1 MLSASAPHR
10 PAAGTRPFYQQRR
23 LWLTLAC
30 VAPLLL
36 LVGLYLLV
44 DRVLLVP
51 ALPDDNTPGDQ
62 LAAFVM
68 HPKGLPRLKQ
78 PQREAFLNRQVPR
91 LLREDALRERFLAA
105 VRAADPEAQEAF
117 RNNLFDTFKPILLRD
132 ARAFAELAAADRTA
146 FLDARIIAYNRLGAQ
161 TNVHISRHDLGSAAP
176 SGDKLLEW
184 VLSKTTEE
192 ERRLCLNYGTG
203 MTARVKEILEDPALK
218 ADFEQ
223 RIAAP

>member
-1 MLSASAPHR
+1 MAVGCAAP
-10 PAAGTRPFYQQRR
+10 
-23 LWLTLAC
+23 
-30 VAPLLL
+30 VLLL
-36 LVGLYLLV
+36 AGLYVLV
-44 DRVLLVP
+44 DRMLFVP
-51 ALPDDNTPGDQ
+51 AVPDDTTPGDR

-68 HPKGLPRLKQ
+68 DPRGLPRLSQ
-78 PQREAFLNRQVPR
+78 AEREAFLMRQVPR
-91 LLREDALRERFLAA
+91 LLREEGVRESFLAA
-105 VRAADPEAQEAF
+105 IRQAASESQEAF

-132 ARAFAELAAADRTA
+132 ARAYAALDAAGRIA
-146 FLDARIIAYNRLGAQ
+146 FLDERIIAYNRLGAQ

-203 MTARVKEILEDPALK
+203 MAARVQEILEDPALK